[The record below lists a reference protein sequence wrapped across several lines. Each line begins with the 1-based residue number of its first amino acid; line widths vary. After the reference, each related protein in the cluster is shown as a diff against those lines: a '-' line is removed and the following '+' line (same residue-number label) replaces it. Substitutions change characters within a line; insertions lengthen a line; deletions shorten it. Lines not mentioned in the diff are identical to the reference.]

1 MKNWIKGL
9 IVAVVAMGI
18 GIGQLNASPEFIAG
32 KIPVVNSVDSIGIE
46 DSFVSK
52 PSTGRSGGSFSRSS
66 GGWGSSKPST
76 PPSSKSSGTWGSK
89 PSTPKSGGLWGSKP
103 STPPKVVP
111 APSSS
116 SSSTKSSGSWWGS
129 SSKSKP
135 VAPANKTASS
145 VDSKV
150 NSSTKSTGKTFSS
163 KESAVSSFKAAN
175 AKETAKGGK
184 FTSHYEKEPATRP
197 SHIPSTYNNHTVVYN
212 PGMGGY
218 GYWSGG
224 GPGLGTW
231 MMYDMMSDAVMLSAM
246 SHNHGYYHGYGSPT
260 YVGAGYVFNTFV
272 VIIVLIVIIL
282 ILTKVFSKNV

>member
-1 MKNWIKGL
+1 MKSWIKGL
-9 IVAVVAMGI
+9 IIAVVAMGI
-18 GIGQLNASPEFIAG
+18 GIGQLNASSEFIARET
-32 KIPVVNSVDSIGIE
+32 PVVNSVDSIGIE

-52 PSTGRSGGSFSRSS
+52 PSIGRSG
-66 GGWGSSKPST
+66 GGWGSSS
-76 PPSSKSSGTWGSK
+76 SSKSSGGWGSK

-103 STPPKVVP
+103 STPPKITP
-111 APSSS
+111 TPIPSSN
-116 SSSTKSSGSWWGS
+116 TKSSGSWWGS
-129 SSKSKP
+129 SSKPNTVKQNVVIP
-135 VAPANKTASS
+135 QNKTASS

-163 KESAVSSFKAAN
+163 KESAISSFKAAN

-184 FTSHYEKEPATRP
+184 FTSHYEKEPSTRP

-231 MMYDMMSDAVMLSAM
+231 MMYDMMSDALMLSAM
-246 SHNHGYYHGYGSPT
+246 SHNHGYYHGGGPV
-260 YVGAGYVFNTFV
+260 YVGGGGYLFGTVIT
-272 VIIVLIVIIL
+272 IIVLIIIVLIL
-282 ILTKVFSKNV
+282 IKVFSKHD